1 MGRQVNDRIRL
12 DRIEAVLATTADRL
26 DRTAER
32 AEANQRDIEALLEG
46 ISNLAVL
53 AEGSEQRLNRL
64 EKLVEANSQ
73 ASAANATRFDVLS
86 SDAKADRQTAN
97 RDRAAWQAGFSEQMA
112 EIRLLRLDVR
122 SLNDRISN
130 LEQAS

>member
-1 MGRQVNDRIRL
+1 MTDRL
-12 DRIEAVLATTADRL
+12 DRIETVLATTTERL
-26 DRTAER
+26 DRTAAR
-32 AEANQRDIEALLEG
+32 AEASQRDVEALLEG

-86 SDAKADRQTAN
+86 SDAKADRQAAN
-97 RDRAAWQAGFSEQMA
+97 RDRAVWQAGFSEQMA

>member
-1 MGRQVNDRIRL
+1 MVDRL
-12 DRIEAVLATTADRL
+12 DRIESILATTAERL

-32 AEANQRDIEALLEG
+32 AESNQKDIEALLES

-53 AEGSEQRLNRL
+53 AEGNEQRLGRL
-64 EKLVEANSQ
+64 EKLVEANSLM
-73 ASAANATRFDVLS
+73 AAANATRFDVLS
-86 SDAKADRQTAN
+86 ADAKADRKRADQ
-97 RDRAAWQAGFSEQMA
+97 DRTAWQAGFAEQMA

-122 SLNDRISN
+122 SLNNRVDT